1 MIKAVLFDLDG
12 TLVNSIYDIGGAM
25 NRALESLG
33 QPGFTTEQYYHMV
46 GNGMKKLC
54 QRALAPDRQD
64 LNQALLQRYQAEYL
78 AHCCDDTVVYDGVT
92 GAAGWR

>member
-25 NRALESLG
+25 NVALESLG
-33 QPGFTTEQYYHMV
+33 QPTFPIEQYYKMV

-54 QRALAPDRQD
+54 
-64 LNQALLQRYQAEYL
+64 
-78 AHCCDDTVVYDGVT
+78 
-92 GAAGWR
+92 